1 MENKKAG
8 GEDTSPHDLDQEYE
22 LRTSAPQ
29 EEMERYYA
37 RKKAS
42 LQRKLRQ
49 INKKIKKNIYKL
61 KKDVNDIYSL
71 ILSKPGATMF
81 VEGHK
86 AELWKEASDD
96 FSQRWKEI
104 AAEKYEVECMVH
116 LMYDLVLREEEKLK
130 GKIIFNTKRRATS
143 MVK

>member
-1 MENKKAG
+1 MQA
-8 GEDTSPHDLDQEYE
+8 T
-22 LRTSAPQ
+22 
-29 EEMERYYA
+29 M
-37 RKKAS
+37 
-42 LQRKLRQ
+42 
-49 INKKIKKNIYKL
+49 KNIKMSPNKGVKAEVLCNEILRKINQIGEKTYKL
-61 KKDVNDIYSL
+61 KKDVNDICGL
-71 ILSKPGATMF
+71 VLSEPGATKF

-116 LMYDLVLREEEKLK
+116 LMYDLALREEIKRK
-130 GKIIFNTKRRATS
+130 GKIVFSTKRRAMS

>member
-1 MENKKAG
+1 MKNAK
-8 GEDTSPHDLDQEYE
+8 T
-22 LRTSAPQ
+22 PQ
-29 EEMERYYA
+29 SKDHKSETLGREI
-37 RKKAS
+37 
-42 LQRKLRQ
+42 L
-49 INKKIKKNIYKL
+49 KKINQIGQKTYKL
-61 KKDVNDIYSL
+61 KKDVNGICGL

-81 VEGHK
+81 VEGYK

-116 LMYDLVLREEEKLK
+116 LMYDLALLEEIKRK
-130 GKIIFNTKRRATS
+130 GKIVLNIKRRATS

>member
-1 MENKKAG
+1 MPQTKDYKSETLSREILKK
-8 GEDTSPHDLDQEYE
+8 
-22 LRTSAPQ
+22 
-29 EEMERYYA
+29 
-37 RKKAS
+37 
-42 LQRKLRQ
+42 
-49 INKKIKKNIYKL
+49 INKIGQKIYKL
-61 KKDVNDIYSL
+61 KKDVNNICGL
-71 ILSKPGATMF
+71 VLSKPGATMF

-96 FSQRWKEI
+96 FAERWKEI

-130 GKIIFNTKRRATS
+130 GKIVFSTKRRAMS

>member
-1 MENKKAG
+1 MMMKNTKTPQSKSYKSETLG
-8 GEDTSPHDLDQEYE
+8 REI
-22 LRTSAPQ
+22 LR
-29 EEMERYYA
+29 
-37 RKKAS
+37 K
-42 LQRKLRQ
+42 
-49 INKKIKKNIYKL
+49 INGIGQKTYKL
-61 KKDVNDIYSL
+61 KKDVNGICGL
-71 ILSKPGATMF
+71 VLSKPRATMF

-116 LMYDLVLREEEKLK
+116 LMYDLALQREEKCK
-130 GKIIFNTKRRATS
+130 GKIVFSTKRRAMS